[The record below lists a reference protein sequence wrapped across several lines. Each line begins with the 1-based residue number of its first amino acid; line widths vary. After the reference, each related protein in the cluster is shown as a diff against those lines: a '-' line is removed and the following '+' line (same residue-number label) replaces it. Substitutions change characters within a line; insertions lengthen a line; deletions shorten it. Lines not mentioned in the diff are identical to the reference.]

1 MIRLGLRLTL
11 NGGREAAIRL
21 VLIAA
26 AVALGVSLVLMSLAG
41 INAVNAQNARYGWL
55 GTGTVPSG
63 GGTVRGTGTVPAS
76 PTGSAGTSTTRK
88 ASAPDPLW
96 WLLQADHFAGQTIA
110 RVDVAATGPHSPV
123 PPGIPRLPGPG
134 QFYAS
139 PALSALLRSTPA
151 GELGDRFPGHQVGT
165 IGAAALPA
173 PNSLIIIIGHHASQ
187 LSRVPGAM
195 EVTSISKT
203 SPSSCSGSNCAVGAG
218 INAAGIDLI
227 LSVVACALLF
237 PVLIF
242 IGTATRLSAARREQR
257 FAAIRLVGATPRQVS
272 VISAVESTV
281 AAVLGVAA
289 GFGLFFLLRAPLA
302 AVPFTGAPFFPSDL
316 SLSSADILAVAVG
329 VPLAAAAA
337 AVLALR
343 RVQISPLGVTRQ
355 VTPRA
360 PSAWRLI
367 PLLAGL
373 AELAYFVAAG
383 PPRSI
388 GGQVQAFVPG
398 FLLIMAGLVI
408 AGPWL
413 TMVAARLMARRA
425 RRPAA
430 LIAARRLADNP
441 RAGFRAVSGLVLALF
456 VTTVAVGVI
465 TTRVASRGAPSGSA
479 AASDT
484 VTAQLGYG
492 QGEAI
497 HIQGRSASAPVSNAL
512 LMQLHSIQ
520 GVRAVALIHT
530 NPLGVK
536 ISAAKVGLRSSF
548 GSVPAGLISCAQL
561 SRMPLLGRCP
571 AGAQAAA
578 IPSTGFLG
586 LDHSLA
592 STTWPAVAISAQR
605 LQRLPVQAIFVGT
618 NGSTS
623 AVERARTALEL
634 AYPYLPSPPTTIGEF
649 SAQTNRT
656 TLEYEQLAEVVIL
669 VSLTIAGC
677 TLAVSV
683 TAGLTDRKRPFSL
696 LRLTGAPLGV
706 LRRVVALESA
716 APLLITAVVSIGLG
730 FLAAGLFASAQLG
743 YSLQPPGAEY
753 YLIVLAGLAASLG
766 IIASTLPVLDRI
778 TGPETARNE

>member
-11 NGGREAAIRL
+11 NGGREAAVRL
-21 VLIAA
+21 TLIAA
-26 AVALGVSLVLMSLAG
+26 AVALGVSLVLISLAG

-63 GGTVRGTGTVPAS
+63 TGTVRGSGAVPAS
-76 PTGSAGTSTTRK
+76 PAGSEGTATAGK
-88 ASAPDPLW
+88 ASASDPLW
-96 WLLQADHFAGQTIA
+96 WLLQADHFDGQTIA

-123 PPGIPRLPGPG
+123 PPGIPHLPGPG

-139 PALSALLRSTPA
+139 PALGALLHSTPA
-151 GELGDRFPGHQVGT
+151 DELGDRFPGHQIGT
-165 IGAAALPA
+165 IGDAALPA
-173 PNSLIIIIGHHASQ
+173 PNSLIIVIGHTARQ
-187 LSRVPGAM
+187 LSHVPGAA
-195 EVTSISKT
+195 EVTSISAT
-203 SPSSCSGSNCAVGAG
+203 SPSSCSSTNCAVGAG
-218 INAAGIDLI
+218 INAAGIDLV

-272 VISAVESTV
+272 VISAVESTI
-281 AAVLGVAA
+281 AAVAGVAA
-289 GFGLFFLLRAPLA
+289 GFGLFFLLRTPLA

-316 SLSSADILAVAVG
+316 SLSPADILAVAIG

-343 RVQISPLGVTRQ
+343 RVQISPLGVTQR
-355 VTPRA
+355 VTPR
-360 PSAWRLI
+360 PPRAWRLI

-383 PPRSI
+383 HPRTT

-465 TTRVASRGAPSGSA
+465 TTRVASRAAPSGDA
-479 AASDT
+479 GASDT
-484 VTAQLGYG
+484 LTAQLGYG

-497 HIQGRSASAPVSNAL
+497 HIQGRSASAPVSSAL
-512 LMQLHSIQ
+512 LTQLYSIR
-520 GVRAVALIHT
+520 GVQAVALIHT
-530 NPLGVK
+530 NPLGTT
-536 ISAAKVGLRSSF
+536 IPAAKMGLAPSF
-548 GSVPAGLISCAQL
+548 GSVPAALISCAQL
-561 SRMPLLGRCP
+561 SHLPLLGRCP

-592 STTWPAVAISAQR
+592 SATWPAAAVSAQR
-605 LQRLPVQAIFVGT
+605 LQRLPVEAIFVGT
-618 NGSTS
+618 NGSVPAT
-623 AVERARTALEL
+623 ERARTALEL
-634 AYPYLPSPPTTIGEF
+634 AYPYLPAPPATIGEF
-649 SAQTNRT
+649 SAQTTRT
-656 TLEYEQLAEVVIL
+656 TLEYEQLADVVIL
-669 VSLTIAGC
+669 VSLAIAGC

-683 TAGLTDRKRPFSL
+683 AAGLTDRKRPFSL
-696 LRLTGAPLGV
+696 LRLAGAPLGV
-706 LRRVVALESA
+706 LRRVVVLESA
-716 APLLITAVVSIGLG
+716 APLLITAVVATGLG
-730 FLAAGLFASAQLG
+730 FVAAGLFVSAQLG
-743 YSLQPPGAEY
+743 YSLRPPGAEY
-753 YLIVLAGLAASLG
+753 YVIVLAGLAASLG
-766 IIASTLPVLDRI
+766 IIAATLPVLDRI

>member
-316 SLSSADILAVAVG
+316 SLSAVDVLAVAIG

-337 AVLALR
+337 ARLALR
-343 RVQISPLGVTRQ
+343 RVQISPLGVARR
-355 VTPRA
+355 VTPR
-360 PSAWRLI
+360 PPHAWRLI

-373 AELAYFVAAG
+373 AELSYFVAAG
-383 PPRSI
+383 APRTT
-388 GGQVQAFVPG
+388 GGQVQAFLPG

-413 TMVAARLMARRA
+413 TMVAARFMARRA
-425 RRPAA
+425 RRPAT

-456 VTTVAVGVI
+456 VMTVAVGVI
-465 TTRVASRGAPSGSA
+465 TTIVANRGAPSGGA

-484 VTAQLGYG
+484 LTAQLGYG
-492 QGEAI
+492 RGEAI
-497 HIQGRSASAPVSNAL
+497 DIQGRSASAPVSDAL
-512 LMQLHSIQ
+512 LTQLHSIP
-520 GVRAVALIHT
+520 GVQAVALIHT
-530 NPLGVK
+530 NPFGTT
-536 ISAAKVGLRSSF
+536 ISAARMGLPSSF
-548 GSVPAGLISCAQL
+548 GSVPTGLISCAQL
-561 SRMPLLGRCP
+561 SRIPLLGRCP
-571 AGAQAAA
+571 AGAEAVA
-578 IPSTGFLG
+578 IPTQGFLG
-586 LDHSLA
+586 LDRSLA
-592 STTWPAVAISAQR
+592 STTWPAAAISAQR
-605 LQRLPVQAIFVGT
+605 LQRLGVQAIFVGT

-623 AVERARTALEL
+623 AIEQARTALEL

-649 SAQTNRT
+649 SAQTSRN

-669 VSLTIAGC
+669 VSLPIAGC

-683 TAGLTDRKRPFSL
+683 AAGLTDRKRPFSL
-696 LRLTGAPLGV
+696 LRLAGAPLSV

-716 APLLITAVVSIGLG
+716 APLLTIAVVATGLG
-730 FLAAGLFASAQLG
+730 FLAAGLFVSAQLG
-743 YSLQPPGAEY
+743 YSPRPPGAEY
-753 YLIVLAGLAASLG
+753 YVIVLAGLAASLG
-766 IIASTLPVLDRI
+766 IIASTLPLLDRI